1 MEDNEHI
8 RLITKLLSRETSPD
22 EEALLQQWLEADPE
36 HRLEFNALRNI
47 WDTGGEVARD
57 IQFDT
62 AAAWEKIAP
71 SPASPSKHKS
81 LPPAL
86 PSAKRT
92 RSPLRLLSP
101 RMIAAA
107 SALFALCIAAGW
119 YYLAH
124 QHPLQQVIAAAD
136 NQQLTLPDG
145 SKIWLRQGAELKYP
159 EHFDNARREVQLT
172 GEAFFQ
178 PISDPARPFAIK
190 TAHGSI
196 EDIGTT
202 FLVRNSD
209 TTDEVLVITG
219 KVKLTNEEDP
229 SQSLVLSSGQKATIL
244 KNKLSPSGWGTPNM
258 MSWKTGVLEFR
269 QTPLDQIVQ
278 DINEHFGS
286 KLAISPDLL
295 TEAKTIKVTAR
306 FDHQPLEQALD
317 EIKLTTGLH
326 IMRIKDTLLF
336 VRQ

>member
-1 MEDNEHI
+1 MEDSEHI
-8 RLITKLLSRETSPD
+8 RLITKHLSRETSPG

-36 HRLEFNALRNI
+36 HLQEFEAFRNV
-47 WDTGGEVARD
+47 WDTGGEVVREM
-57 IQFDT
+57 QFDT
-62 AAAWEKIAP
+62 AAAWKKIAP
-71 SPASPSKHKS
+71 APA
-81 LPPAL
+81 A
-86 PSAKRT
+86 PSAHRS

-101 RMIAAA
+101 RWIAAA
-107 SALFALCIAAGW
+107 SAILALCIAAGW
-119 YYLAH
+119 YYQTH
-124 QHPLQQVIAAAD
+124 RHPMQQIIAAAD

-145 SKIWLRQGAELKYP
+145 SMVWLRKGARLRYP
-159 EHFDNARREVQLT
+159 DTFDKTHREVQLT

-178 PISDPARPFAIK
+178 PISDPARPFTIM
-190 TAHGSI
+190 TSQGRI

-202 FLVRNSD
+202 FLVRDNDSI
-209 TTDEVLVITG
+209 DEVLVITG
-219 KVKLTNEEDP
+219 KVKLTNGEDP

-244 KNKLSPSGWGTPNM
+244 KNKLSPSDWGTPNM

-278 DINEHFGS
+278 DINDHFGS
-286 KLAISPDLL
+286 KLAIAPDLQP
-295 TEAKTIKVTAR
+295 EADKIKVTAR

-317 EIKLTTGLH
+317 EIKLMTGLH